1 MFGDG
6 KVQVIT
12 HNGDLYIN
20 MWEMTGHILQSAEM
34 LEKTVGRS
42 EVSNTMRVLVWTL
55 CDLAMYELGMEQ
67 LDEIENPDD
76 AIALW
81 DNTRG

>member
-12 HNGDLYIN
+12 HDGDLYIN
-20 MWEMTGHILQSAEM
+20 MWELTTHIIQSAEM
-34 LEKTVGRS
+34 LEQTAGSS

-81 DNTRG
+81 ENTRG

>member
-34 LEKTVGRS
+34 LEQTVGRS

>member
-12 HNGDLYIN
+12 HEGDLYIN
-20 MWEMTGHILQSAEM
+20 MWELTSHLLQSAEM
-34 LEKTVGRS
+34 LEQNAGSS

-67 LDEIENPDD
+67 LDEIDNVDTLT
-76 AIALW
+76 ALW
-81 DNTRG
+81 SRHRE

>member
-34 LEKTVGRS
+34 LEQTAGSS

-67 LDEIENPDD
+67 LDEIEDVNSLID
-76 AIALW
+76 LW
-81 DNTRG
+81 YEHRE